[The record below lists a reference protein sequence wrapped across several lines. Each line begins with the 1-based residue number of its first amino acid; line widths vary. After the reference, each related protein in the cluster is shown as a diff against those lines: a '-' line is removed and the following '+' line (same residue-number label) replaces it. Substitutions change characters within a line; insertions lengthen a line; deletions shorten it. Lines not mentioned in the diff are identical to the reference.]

1 MPNFTIQKEG
11 SENEP
16 AIPSWAFVPS
26 PGHHNSQNSNSN
38 SQELVPVSDSRSSR
52 RYSDSY
58 THHPEGHAANQKTN
72 AYAPTTEQPFEFA
85 NNASTGVTFYFSTQ
99 IININSPSE
108 PQTDRNNEPPPV
120 QVEEVE
126 SDTDMSAP
134 SATRSRDY
142 ETQDDTGFFNWA
154 EFREE
159 VLPKKRTAMRSN
171 HDEVIDAFSE
181 LEAGPVKGLGR
192 LAKPLINKYHTSAYL
207 SEFQA
212 SGERVILRPC
222 PPEDAEPTTPTTTR
236 SELERL
242 ECELFD
248 VSKYLGNTNYLTVLT
263 WASDSHWGTITLFE
277 VDVSETDRA
286 VDWTKTSGRRRK
298 GAPQEGLK
306 IRPIA
311 AMKDVPK
318 AILVNIRVD
327 QDVRKTVL
335 ENTDN
340 GFRWRS
346 QVRPGPSYA
355 RVARSRSLSPS
366 HHPLE
371 KGSPRSGRSNDSR
384 AAGSDSEDYDADYTP
399 KGTYAIRGRR
409 RTRCGAD
416 VDVGSERHSPK
427 IHGDLPDARRR
438 PRRGNLLRAEDALS
452 SSPRHRTRSSR
463 SRGRGASGK
472 AETDPETGIV
482 ATIPQFMA
490 LLHANRSILEVVS
503 SFGGSETVE
512 VDAEGDG
519 RGGGYTTTMRSIT
532 IAEKPVGRRHTGRD
546 VHVVVLMPN
555 GSSWAEER
563 IFWTD
568 ERGELADLRQKVFWD
583 VIERGR
589 SFGGGRSGGSKSGK
603 MRESR
608 SIDGRGSGRRTG
620 GRRNR
625 ERDERSRSPP
635 KSARW

>member
-1 MPNFTIQKEG
+1 MPDFTIKKEE

-16 AIPSWAFVPS
+16 AIPSWALVPS
-26 PGHHNSQNSNSN
+26 PGYPNPNSQNSDSRA
-38 SQELVPVSDSRSSR
+38 LVPISDPRASR

-58 THHPEGHAANQKTN
+58 SQLPEGHPVNRKTD
-72 AYAPTTEQPFEFA
+72 AYTPTTEQPFEFP
-85 NNASTGVTFYFSTQ
+85 NNASTGLTFYFSTQ
-99 IININSPSE
+99 IININAPPT
-108 PQTDRNNEPPPV
+108 PQSDRNNEHPPV
-120 QVEEVE
+120 QVQEVD

-134 SATRSRDY
+134 SPARSRDY
-142 ETQDDTGFFNWA
+142 ETREDTGFFNWA
-154 EFREE
+154 EFREDI
-159 VLPKKRTAMRSN
+159 LPKKRTAMRSP

-207 SEFQA
+207 NEFQA

-236 SELERL
+236 RELERL
-242 ECELFD
+242 ETELFD

-263 WASDSHWGTITLFE
+263 WASDSHWGTVTLFE
-277 VDVSETDRA
+277 VDVEETDRA
-286 VDWTKTSGRRRK
+286 VDWTRTSGRRRK
-298 GAPQEGLK
+298 GNPQEGVK
-306 IRPIA
+306 IRPVA
-311 AMKDVPK
+311 AMEDVPK
-318 AILVNIRVD
+318 GILVNMRVD

-335 ENTDN
+335 ENSDD
-340 GFRWRS
+340 GFRWRA

-355 RVARSRSLSPS
+355 RVTRSRSLSPS
-366 HHPLE
+366 YYPLE
-371 KGSPRSGRSNDSR
+371 KGSPRSGRSSNSR
-384 AAGSDSEDYDADYTP
+384 AVLSDSEDYDDADYTP
-399 KGTYAIRGRR
+399 ERRYAVRGRR
-409 RTRCGAD
+409 RTRRDAD
-416 VDVGSERHSPK
+416 GELERETDSAR
-427 IHGDLPDARRR
+427 IRGDLPDRRRR
-438 PRRGNLLRAEDALS
+438 PRTGDLLRAEDALS
-452 SSPRHRTRSSR
+452 SSNRHRTRSSR
-463 SRGRGASGK
+463 SRGRGAGGK

-503 SFGGSETVE
+503 SFAGNETVE
-512 VDAEGDG
+512 VDADGDDR
-519 RGGGYTTTMRSIT
+519 RGGYTTMRSIT
-532 IAEKPVGRRHTGRD
+532 MAEKPVGRRHTGRD

-555 GSSWAEER
+555 ASSWAEER

-589 SFGGGRSGGSKSGK
+589 SCSGRPSGSKSRRT
-603 MRESR
+603 RESR